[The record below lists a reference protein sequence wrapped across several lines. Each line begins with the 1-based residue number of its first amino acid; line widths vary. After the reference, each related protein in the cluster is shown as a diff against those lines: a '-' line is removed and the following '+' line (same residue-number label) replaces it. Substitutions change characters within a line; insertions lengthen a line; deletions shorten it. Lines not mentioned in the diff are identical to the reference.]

1 MLLNT
6 WLAAAK
12 RRLFG
17 SSAAHRNSSRRTSPS
32 SSTAGE
38 VLENRSLLTAL
49 VINAQN
55 VDDFVDPATGN
66 LAVTNATLGGADELV
81 IESVSLTAFNEAI
94 SIDLNNMALKSLA
107 IDTVTVGGF
116 AGTAID
122 VNLTN
127 VTGLETIAVED
138 VTVSDN
144 GTGVTLNLVNTDA
157 EAVTVED
164 SVLPGVNV
172 TASAGSIIGNGVITQ
187 NTINTP
193 ANVEGVVLTI
203 DSGADADNFHII
215 DNYQI
220 QSLNRDAILINLT
233 DADTDGLR
241 IANNVIGNEPGAD
254 VLFRATGDTFVQ
266 PFQLTN
272 NGHNGELLTQ
282 FQLDLTSL
290 GLVFDT
296 GADGKPFT
304 IVNGGGSPIVAAEN
318 LSSNNQIL
326 TVDFTGFTTGETFE
340 FVIDIDR
347 AANPITDP
355 PIPTPI
361 FGNDLIGAGVNF
373 EFDDGAKVVA
383 GQMIGD
389 VDIFNG
395 SLFALDAGAALDI
408 HGINFNLSN
417 APVTNAEIT
426 NNTITGVSGH
436 GLIFDAA
443 AQSDITALID
453 GNTITSSGQDGI
465 RFDLVDSNFTGA
477 IEGNSIGA
485 GNGHGI
491 FFNPRVARSGNVDA
505 AFDGSPISITS
516 PSHGLQTGDQI
527 MIQGMTN
534 ANPSI
539 VHPGNGLHTVTRTGN
554 DTFTLNGTTGLVPGV
569 SYKAGGSW
577 YVPDFDLVTGE
588 AQGLVTI
595 DLMATQP
602 EGRITAIQNPSGGG
616 DVELTSVGHGLS
628 TGDRVRVEG
637 SNDTQLDG
645 EFSITVINAD
655 TFSLDT
661 ENAVGAYD
669 TSSGLASWQ
678 SNLIT
683 DVTNPV
689 SGEVVVTSAGH
700 GLQTGDQ
707 VRIADVLGNTAANGT
722 HTITRLSADAFA
734 LQGVSGNG
742 NYVPQTGFWTPIAE
756 TTFTGDAIAQRISGN
771 TITGNGAAGIY
782 VDLATGT
789 TFDGDI
795 VNNVISDNEQK
806 GIHIESHS
814 YGVGE
819 TLPLDPNDPLALPGA
834 QDISFDVNIGSD
846 VANVGADG
854 FFLDGNYLNRNG
866 HAGIVIEAF
875 NLATGSFEIQGNV
888 ITNTIDDGDSATGW
902 AGDGIYVALE
912 SDGNQGTLQAEV
924 DSSSLLIESVVEN
937 NTIGVDGQGND
948 GHGLN
953 FLLTDRARI
962 QDLEVVRNFFVNN
975 ALDGFHFVRTENGSL
990 NAVLLDN
997 NDVTN
1002 NEGDGFDLFAENS
1015 VDDRLDFRIFR
1026 NDINNNGEYGVRID
1040 VEASAR
1046 IEVDFDTNDVIGNG
1060 RNGNGFHPDDSN
1072 PATDPNDPTTA
1083 FAGNAG
1089 AAGGVGLFAFE
1100 EVEVVFR
1107 SVNSRIVDNIGD
1119 GFSVDT
1125 IDSTDTLRMVGSF
1138 IDTEFSNNT
1147 LTGFRAQGASFANYE
1162 IISSLL
1168 NQNGEDGLRIVSVQD
1183 KVLDPRLQV
1192 RVAGADIDLTGI
1204 GNQFSGNGS
1213 NGAVLGQGVSA
1224 TFGTG
1229 VKTAEFANIFDNNGA
1244 DGLKIVQDVG
1254 PYLASIGRRRSIE
1267 TDGNF
1272 FRGNG
1277 SAGVDI
1283 GHDVTLEGGHVEHG
1297 YEVASDVDVVINDAI
1312 ISHNAGDGVEYLADS
1327 KQRIEAAVGSQQD
1340 IPTTDISSLA
1350 VSNSRIEGNG
1360 QRGVDILNRMSEDSR
1375 VSLINNEI
1383 LTNTFSGIY
1392 VINTAAHFQTQFG
1405 PGDELY
1411 AALDNRAVT
1420 ENAAQGLEAAR
1431 SVEPLSAWRTPNIE
1445 LRVQG
1450 NNILDNGNQNSNSTI
1465 TLPFSSSG
1473 EDSEGV
1479 RHPDWWH
1486 DYGVVSGTLGG
1497 LVIRAGS
1504 VDTVG
1509 RDLTFANPVRE
1520 LGESGIDAEV
1530 VGNTFNGNF
1539 GSGVYIDQ
1547 FVSGVPEQSQ
1557 GRFQT
1562 DENDNIFL
1570 WSQGA
1575 RDPLARIDLVF
1586 RENSGNSLDVMNGF
1600 AFFDNDEHYFK
1611 SRHIGP
1617 VNSPPHDHVH
1627 VPSTNPPGDAH
1638 LGTRA
1643 RNLTRTTSTRDHIM
1657 GALPLDFDVNPI
1669 DIQLWAFDG
1678 YGTPTLRVEPDYD
1691 FDQFTQTS
1699 TIQGFST
1706 FEDTVALPN
1715 SVSTTSPTGTVEY
1728 QWDTGRNV
1736 TGFVGQTPFSLSR
1749 GSVFNVRPGEDPIQA
1764 DGLEEND
1771 SFVGAYP
1778 IGLVAGNNFS
1788 VNALT
1793 NSSLQPG
1800 ILNIERK
1807 GDRDYYRFRTAEAF
1821 HPADNGQLDVNLSVN
1836 DTLGDAVQFMV
1847 YEVQPLTDTE
1857 EVPLLHQNLIPQF
1870 RTAPPGG
1877 ANTITDFVK
1886 PDTEYIIEVFSS
1898 EASNLGVAAGGL
1910 QTNFVYGTTRSYS
1923 LDIDAP
1929 VAAPPVQASS
1939 SGSQGSQTVV
1949 TSSGSGSVAAASVA
1963 DEAPIVE
1970 DISDIANRNVSL
1982 DSLTVRFSEDV
1993 TNVDVTDFVLTRDGN
2008 VLDLSAVVVTEI
2020 DSETYQLTHLAPL
2033 TSESG
2038 AYEFRVDVA
2047 GSDIVDSD
2055 DEPLK
2060 SGGNDV
2066 ETWVLDN
2073 SVNSFTDGADIIPG
2087 DGQVSDSSGNRTLRA
2102 AVMEANANV
2111 GIDVIT
2117 LNPGIHML
2125 TLGGIFEDGAAEG
2138 DLDVHESLTI
2148 RGAGA
2153 TALDTVI
2160 DGGGIDRIF
2169 HAFPGVTL
2177 TLENVTLQNGA
2188 AYDGGGILVE
2198 GTAPNTSAAHVNL
2211 TDVNIIDSTAYN
2223 QGGGIY
2229 NLGTVTSERSSISRN
2244 SAGSRGGGI
2253 FNHGVVELT
2262 NSTVSTNT
2270 AVSRGGGIYNEIEAS
2285 AVNGNLMPV
2294 QAAAT
2299 IYSLNSTIAFNAAG
2313 SRGGGIYQESGNTIT
2328 FGNTIID
2335 QNTAAGNPD
2344 FSNTVQ
2350 SLGHN
2355 FIGQLD
2361 LDPAD
2366 AGVEPSDINAN
2377 LTAGVTNSGVLPLAT
2392 APDSNGTWH
2401 NPPADTAFVVDAGSD
2416 DLYATETG
2424 IPVENVNAA
2433 HDQTGRTR
2441 QVEGNED
2448 AVFRIDIG
2456 AAEYFI
2462 NMPVAIFSATPNPA
2476 GVNETVSF
2484 DASAS
2489 THTLL
2494 PGDSKLVSYD
2504 WDFSY
2509 DGVTFNVEGTGL
2521 TPTTSYSMLNTYTV
2535 ALRITDDNGFE
2546 DIAVTNL
2553 VVGAPTPP
2561 TILYPNQTADANFT
2575 ISWDAGTGTFSVLVT
2590 QESTGNVIVNVSD
2603 LTETSYTLPAAVDPG
2618 EYTVIVTA
2626 SNQSGIAS
2634 SLPHTVQLVDF
2645 ELISPT
2651 HNSVEWNKDTEFIFP
2666 SIADAVNYEIWIQEQ
2681 DPQDRD
2687 RTLGLRL
2694 HNEFISAAL
2703 ADQGDGTAKYVAQDL
2718 GEGVFNVWMRPLEN
2732 GGNRGFWSTG
2742 VQYEIGRPVVTGP
2755 PAATLLSQPT
2765 LTWEQLG
2772 NAPFYGVELYQ
2783 QSGILA
2789 DGSPL
2794 FGPKLVFEQD
2804 NISGTSIQVPTNLGN
2819 GNFRLFVYAHNAA
2832 GQRSEWSLPYDFKRD
2847 LFNGPELIS
2856 PILNNFETNPFPE
2869 FQLQP
2874 IDGVDHYRIV
2884 LFNAD
2889 TNERIFDTSSV
2900 EHDPTASVIS
2910 YVNAEEKIRA
2920 GNYEWW
2926 AAGVLADGTST
2937 TFSGPGQFRV
2947 PRPVG
2952 VSPVGPIEDVMPEFT
2967 WTGEGIE
2974 EFVSFE
2980 IWVNNLT
2987 TNSPGVIQAS
2997 GITTTSFTNDLP
3009 LENGRFEWFV
3019 RGIDADNNPS
3029 DWSEGL
3035 IFTLTASVGTATR
3048 ITDVFGN
3055 PPTFIWTEVNNAVE
3069 YEILVTT
3076 LSVANQPVVYN
3087 QVTTG
3092 TPFGFFSRFQ
3102 TATSSFF
3109 AGEFRVW
3116 IRGIEADQTAQPWS
3130 QPFQFTI
3137 TQLEEDQADD
3147 SLLAMDSRSVTQ
3159 DFQSI
3164 IVHPAKTVATWIP
3177 TVLPTAEVTQSEDV
3191 ESQEAVLP
3199 QAVPQETLD
3208 SVDAI
3213 MEELATD
3220 GIFDVDLESG
3230 EPAISEEAATVTASE
3245 GSNDRQASASLLGLG
3260 LAALTGRRR
3269 RRNRNRD

>member
-1 MLLNT
+1 
-6 WLAAAK
+6 
-12 RRLFG
+12 
-17 SSAAHRNSSRRTSPS
+17 
-32 SSTAGE
+32 
-38 VLENRSLLTAL
+38 
-49 VINAQN
+49 
-55 VDDFVDPATGN
+55 
-66 LAVTNATLGGADELV
+66 
-81 IESVSLTAFNEAI
+81 
-94 SIDLNNMALKSLA
+94 
-107 IDTVTVGGF
+107 VTVGGF

-138 VTVSDN
+138 VTVSGN

-233 DADTDGLR
+233 GADTDGLR

-272 NGHNGELLTQ
+272 NGRNGELLTQ

-326 TVDFTGFTTGETFE
+326 TVDFTGFTIGETFE
-340 FVIDIDR
+340 FEIDIDR
-347 AANPITDP
+347 AANPITDS

-373 EFDDGAKVVA
+373 EFNDGAKVVA

-395 SLFALDAGAALDI
+395 SMFARGASAALDI
-408 HGINFNLSN
+408 HGINFNLDN
-417 APVTNAEIT
+417 APLTNTDIS

-436 GLIFDAA
+436 GVLFDALSE
-443 AQSDITALID
+443 SDITATID
-453 GNTITSSGQDGI
+453 SNVITSSGQDGL

-477 IEGNSIGA
+477 IQNNSIGA

-491 FFNPRVARSGNVDA
+491 FFNPRVGQSGMVDA

-516 PSHGLQTGDQI
+516 PNHGLQTGDMI
-527 MIQGMTN
+527 MMQGMTN
-534 ANPSI
+534 ADASI
-539 VHPGNGLHTVTRTGN
+539 VHPGNGQHTITRTGN
-554 DTFTLNGTTGLVPGV
+554 DTFTLDGTSGLGAGI
-569 SYKAGGSW
+569 SYKAGGAW
-577 YVPDFDLVTGE
+577 YVPDFAGGV

-602 EGRITAIQNPSGGG
+602 EGRITAIENPIGGG
-616 DVELTSVGHGLS
+616 DVQLTSVGHGLTS
-628 TGDRVRVEG
+628 GDRVRIEG
-637 SNDTQLDG
+637 ATGTLLDG
-645 EFSITVINAD
+645 DFKITVIDTD
-655 TFSLDT
+655 TFALDS
-661 ENAVGAYD
+661 ENSAGVYD
-669 TSSGLASWQ
+669 TSSGFATWQ

-683 DVTNPV
+683 GATNPNNADIV
-689 SGEVVVTSAGH
+689 ITSVGH
-700 GLQTGDQ
+700 GLQTGEQ
-707 VRIADVLGNTAANGT
+707 IRIAGVLGNTAANGT
-722 HTITRLSADAFA
+722 HTVTRLSDDTFA
-734 LQGVSGNG
+734 LQGRIGNG
-742 NYVPQTGFWTPIAE
+742 AYGTGTGFWTPIAE
-756 TTFTGDAIAQRISGN
+756 TTFTGDSIPQRISNN
-771 TITGNGAAGIY
+771 TITGNGAAGIF

-795 VNNVISDNEQK
+795 VNNVISDNAEK

-819 TLPLDPNDPLALPGA
+819 TLPLDPTDLTALPGA

-846 VANVGADG
+846 VSSVGTDG
-854 FFLDGNYLNRNG
+854 FFVDGNYLNGNG
-866 HAGIVIEAF
+866 HAGIVIEALD
-875 NLATGSFEIQGNV
+875 LATGSFEIQGNV
-888 ITNTIDDGDSATGW
+888 ITNTIDDGDTSTGW
-902 AGDGIYVALE
+902 AGDGIYIALE
-912 SDGNQGTLQAEV
+912 SDRNRDTLQAEV
-924 DSSSLLIESVVEN
+924 DANSLLIESVVEN

-948 GHGLN
+948 GHGMN
-953 FLLTDRARI
+953 FRLTERTRI
-962 QDLEVVRNFFVNN
+962 QDLELVKNFFVNN

-990 NAVLLDN
+990 NSVLLDN

-1002 NEGDGFDLFAENS
+1002 NEGDGLDLFAENS
-1015 VDDRLDFRIFR
+1015 VDDRLDFKILR

-1046 IEVDFDTNDVIGNG
+1046 IEVDFDTNDVIANG
-1060 RNGNGFHPDDSN
+1060 RNENGFHPDDSN
-1072 PATDPNDPTTA
+1072 PPTDPNDPTTA
-1083 FAGNAG
+1083 FAGNEG
-1089 AAGGVGLFAFE
+1089 AAGGVGIFAFE

-1125 IDSTDTLRMVGSF
+1125 FDSTDTLRMVGSF

-1168 NQNGEDGLRIVSVQD
+1168 NENGEDGLRIVSVQD
-1183 KVLDPRLQV
+1183 KELDPRLQV

-1229 VKTAEFANIFDNNGA
+1229 LKTAEFANIFDNNGA

-1283 GHDVTLEGGHVEHG
+1283 GHDVTLEGGHIEHG

-1340 IPTTDISSLA
+1340 IPTTNISSLA

-1383 LTNTFSGIY
+1383 LTNTFSGVY

-1509 RDLTFANPVRE
+1509 RDLTFADPVRE

-1547 FVSGVPEQSQ
+1547 FVSGVPEHSQ
-1557 GRFQT
+1557 GRFQAE
-1562 DENDNIFL
+1562 ENGDSFL

-1617 VNSPPHDHVH
+1617 VDSPPHDHEH
-1627 VPSTNPPGDAH
+1627 VATDPPGDAH

-1657 GALPLDFDVNPI
+1657 GAFPLDLNVDPI

-1691 FDQFTQTS
+1691 FDQFDQTG

-1706 FEDTVALPN
+1706 FEDTVSLPN
-1715 SVSTTSPTGTVEY
+1715 SDSTTSLSGTVEY
-1728 QWDTGRNV
+1728 QWDTGRTTSNF
-1736 TGFVGQTPFSLSR
+1736 TGLTPFSLER
-1749 GSVFNVRPGEDPIQA
+1749 GSVFNVLAGEAPIQA

-1771 SFVGAYP
+1771 SFVGATEL
-1778 IGLVAGNNFS
+1778 GMVAGS
-1788 VNALT
+1788 LLVNDRTAD
-1793 NSSLQPG
+1793 SLQPG

-1807 GDRDYYRFRTAEAF
+1807 GDRDYYRFTTAESFDAN
-1821 HPADNGQLDVNLSVN
+1821 DNGLVDVNLSAI
-1836 DTLGDAVQFMV
+1836 DALGDELLLMV
-1847 YEVQPLTDTE
+1847 YEVRPLTDTE
-1857 EVPLLHQNLIPQF
+1857 EFPLLHQSGVPLFQ
-1870 RTAPPGG
+1870 TALPGG
-1877 ANTITDFVK
+1877 AVTLQAPVQ
-1886 PDTEYIIEVFSS
+1886 PDTTYIVEVFSL
-1898 EASNLGVAAGGL
+1898 EDSNLGVAAGGA
-1910 QTNFVYGTTRSYS
+1910 QTRYVWGTTRSYT
-1923 LDIDAP
+1923 LEIDAP
-1929 VAAPPVQASS
+1929 VAAPPVQAGASS
-1939 SGSQGSQTVV
+1939 DDGGSEEVV
-1949 TSSGSGSVAAASVA
+1949 TASGSGSVAAASVP
-1963 DEAPIVE
+1963 DQAPMVQ
-1970 DISDIANRNVSL
+1970 DISDIADRNVSL
-1982 DSLTVRFSEDV
+1982 DTLTIQFTEDV
-1993 TNVDVTDFVLTRDGN
+1993 TGVDINDFQLTRDTSI
-2008 VLDLSAVVVTEI
+2008 LDLSGATLTEVTP
-2020 DSETYQLTHLAPL
+2020 DTYTLSNLAGLTREA
-2033 TSESG
+2033 G
-2038 AYEFRVDVA
+2038 NYEFRVVVA
-2047 GSDIVDSD
+2047 GSGIVDTD
-2055 DEPLK
+2055 NEALI

-2066 ETWVLDN
+2066 EAWVVDN
-2073 SVNSFTDGADIIPG
+2073 LVDALTDGVDNVPG
-2087 DGQVSDSSGNRTLRA
+2087 DGQFSDSNGNRTLRS
-2102 AVMEANANV
+2102 AVMEANANP

-2117 LNPGIHML
+2117 LIPGTHQL
-2125 TLGGIFEDGAAEG
+2125 SLGGTFENGAAEG
-2138 DLDVHESLTI
+2138 DLDILDSLTI
-2148 RGAGA
+2148 RGTGA
-2153 TALDTVI
+2153 TALDTMI
-2160 DGGGIDRIF
+2160 DGGGLDRIF
-2169 HAFPGVTL
+2169 HAFPGVSL
-2177 TLENVTLQNGA
+2177 TLENLTIQNGA
-2188 AYDGGGILVE
+2188 AYDGGGVLLE
-2198 GTAPNTSAAHVNL
+2198 GLAGNTPAPQLSL
-2211 TDVNIIDSTAYN
+2211 TDVNIVDNTAYN

-2229 NLGTVTSERSSISRN
+2229 SLGTVTSERSSISRN

-2294 QAAAT
+2294 QGAAT
-2299 IYSLNSTIAFNAAG
+2299 VYSLNSTIAFNAAG

-2377 LTAGVTNSGVLPLAT
+2377 LTAGVTNSGLLPLAT

-2433 HDQTGRTR
+2433 LDQTGRTR

-2521 TPTTSYSMLNTYTV
+2521 TPTTSYNMLGTYTV
-2535 ALRITDDNGFE
+2535 ALRITDDDGFE
-2546 DIAVTNL
+2546 DIAVTDLL
-2553 VVGAPTPP
+2553 VALPTPP

-2590 QESTGNVIVNVSD
+2590 QVSTGNVIVNVSD

-2618 EYTVIVTA
+2618 EYTVVVTA
-2626 SNQSGIAS
+2626 SNQSGSAS

-2804 NISGTSIQVPTNLGN
+2804 NISGTSIQVPTDLGN